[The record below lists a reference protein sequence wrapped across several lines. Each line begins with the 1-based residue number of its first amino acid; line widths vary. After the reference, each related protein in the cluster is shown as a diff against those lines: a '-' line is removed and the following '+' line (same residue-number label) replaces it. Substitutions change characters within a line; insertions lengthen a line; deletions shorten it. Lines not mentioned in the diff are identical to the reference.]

1 MQNPIPRVPMFATY
15 TSTRQL
21 EELARA
27 YDNPP
32 QALQMLYFTLNYCHH
47 LVEVANKEES

>member
-1 MQNPIPRVPMFATY
+1 MQNPIPHVALFATY

-27 YDNPP
+27 YDNPA
-32 QALQMLYFTLNYCHH
+32 QALQMLYFTMNYCRH
-47 LVEVANKEES
+47 LVEVANKED